1 MEYDEE
7 YFPAL
12 EACYT
17 LLTENTYLHAMRT
30 LFNKSDNKWFNVKD
44 DWLDTLG
51 AEFYGQFN
59 NELITFDASIDD
71 LADLFVMWSIPPN
84 DSHGGM
90 YLVLFF
96 NSKNFIV
103 SSTLY
108 NYKYLLQMT

>member
-1 MEYDEE
+1 MEYDDEE

-12 EACYT
+12 EACYS
-17 LLTENTYLHAMRT
+17 LLTDNNFLQAMRT
-30 LFNKSDNKWFNVKD
+30 LFKQPENTWLNVKQ

-51 AEFYGQFN
+51 SDFYKHFN
-59 NELITFDASIDD
+59 SELITFDVGIDE
-71 LADLFVMWSIPPN
+71 LADLSVMWYIPPN
-84 DSHGGM
+84 ALHGGM

-108 NYKYLLQMT
+108 NYNILNF